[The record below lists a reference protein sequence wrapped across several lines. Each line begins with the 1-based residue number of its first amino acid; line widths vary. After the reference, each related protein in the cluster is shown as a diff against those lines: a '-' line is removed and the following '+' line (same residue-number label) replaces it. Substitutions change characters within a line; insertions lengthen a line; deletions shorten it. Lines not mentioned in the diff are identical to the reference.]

1 MLSPDTSKPN
11 QVLRL
16 TIERRTYSGLIV
28 SMTEDTIMVATTLR
42 ERPDLPIGALV
53 QAEMPKEDGLYVFTS
68 RLVGLQMM
76 PMMVLIL
83 DRPRSLRRMQRR
95 KDPRFPVS
103 LDAQLIYVS
112 HDLSINT
119 RAEVRNM
126 SRGGIELWAD
136 VAAPVDYHCIV
147 VLQPDEAP
155 LNTICLVIYSEG
167 REERYRMGL
176 AFAEMSLEDRRR
188 LDDFIAELS
197 AS

>member
-1 MLSPDTSKPN
+1 MLSLDTSKPN

-28 SMTEDTIMVATTLR
+28 SMTDETIMVATTLR

-53 QAEMPKEDGLYVFTS
+53 QAEMPKEDGLYIFTS

-83 DRPRSLRRMQRR
+83 DRPRALRRMQRR

-103 LDAQLIYVS
+103 LEAQLIYVS

-119 RAEVRNM
+119 RGTVRNL
-126 SRGGIELWAD
+126 SRGGIELVAD

-147 VLQPDEAP
+147 VLQPDDEP
-155 LNTICLVIYSEG
+155 LNAICLVVYSEG
-167 REERYRMGL
+167 RDERYRMGL
-176 AFAEMSLEDRRR
+176 AFAEMSRDDHAR
-188 LDDFIAELS
+188 LDDFITEL
-197 AS
+197 AAP